1 MYVRRNDKGDV
12 VAVSEEALDGFV
24 EVAVDDADLQAFLA
38 AGSGVPADQRFRAS
52 DSSLIRVIEDLV
64 DLLAMKGVIRFTDL
78 PPEAQ
83 QKLMARKS
91 MRGQDDHL
99 NLIDD
104 VGDDLFDFD

>member
-1 MYVRRNDKGDV
+1 MYIRRNGAGQIT
-12 VAVSEEALDGFV
+12 AVSAEPMDGFS
-24 EVAVDDADLQAFLA
+24 EMDGDAPELKDFLA
-38 AGSGVPADQRFRAS
+38 LGRSPEDELRFRES

-83 QKLMARKS
+83 NKLMERKS
-91 MRGQDDHL
+91 MRGQDDRL

-104 VGDDLFDFD
+104 AGDDLFDFD

>member
-12 VAVSEEALDGFV
+12 VAVSEEPLDGFV
-24 EVAVDDADLQAFLA
+24 SVPAEDADLQAFLT
-38 AGSGVPADQRFRAS
+38 AGTGLQVDQRFRQS

-64 DLLAMKGVIRFTDL
+64 DLLSMKGIIRFTDL

-99 NLIDD
+99 NLIDE

>member
-24 EVAVDDADLQAFLA
+24 EVQVDNADLQAFLA
-38 AGSGVPADQRFRAS
+38 AGAGAPENERFRES

-104 VGDDLFDFD
+104 TGDDLFDFD

>member
-1 MYVRRNDKGDV
+1 MYVRRNDQGDV
-12 VAVSEEALDGFV
+12 VAVSEEPLDGFV
-24 EVAVDDADLQAFLA
+24 SVPADDEELQAFLA
-38 AGSGVPADQRFRAS
+38 AGAGLPEDQRFRES

-104 VGDDLFDFD
+104 AGDDLFDFD